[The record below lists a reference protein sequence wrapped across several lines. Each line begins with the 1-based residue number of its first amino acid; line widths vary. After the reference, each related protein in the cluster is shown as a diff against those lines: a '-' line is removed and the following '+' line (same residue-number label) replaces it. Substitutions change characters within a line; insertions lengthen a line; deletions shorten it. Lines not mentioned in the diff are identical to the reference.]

1 MTLLAMWLT
10 YTVFGVT
17 FFSLVFLWA
26 VRSRQFSD
34 QERARHMVLDDTA
47 PVPPTAEMPTAAAR
61 RVSPVLFVPI
71 ALLALSALLL
81 GGAGWYVF
89 TH

>member
-10 YTVFGVT
+10 YTAFGVT

-34 QERARHMVLDDTA
+34 QERARYLALGDDA
-47 PVPPTAEMPTAAAR
+47 PAETPAPSPAR
-61 RVSPVLFVPI
+61 RVSPVLYVPL
-71 ALLALSALLL
+71 ALLVLSALLL

>member
-34 QERARHMVLDDTA
+34 RERARHLALDEATPPEMPA
-47 PVPPTAEMPTAAAR
+47 TPTAR
-61 RVSPVLFVPI
+61 RISPVLYVPLG
-71 ALLALSALLL
+71 LLAFSALLL
-81 GGAGWYVF
+81 GGAGWYVC